1 MKPRILVVDDEMYIR
16 RIVRLVLE
24 KAGYEVLQASTAAEG
39 LRMLREAQPD
49 ALTVDLIMPGL
60 KGNEFGGLDLLED
73 KQSDPDIQG
82 IPSIVLT
89 AAGMQ
94 ADIALERALAMGAT
108 FTLRKPFSQ
117 RQLIEAI
124 NSLLN
129 EFPTSFPK
137 NTF

>member
-39 LRMLREAQPD
+39 LRILKDKKPD
-49 ALTVDLIMPGL
+49 ALTVDLIMPGF
-60 KGNEFGGLDLLED
+60 KGTEFGGLDLLED
-73 KQSDPDIQG
+73 KQADPEIRE

-94 ADIALERALAMGAT
+94 ADVALERALSLGAAS
-108 FTLRKPFSQ
+108 TLRKPFSQ
-117 RQLIEAI
+117 RQLIEAVT
-124 NSLLN
+124 SLLN
-129 EFPTSFPK
+129 T
-137 NTF
+137 

>member
-39 LRMLREAQPD
+39 LRILKEARPD
-49 ALTVDLIMPGL
+49 AITVDLIMPGL
-60 KGNEFGGLDLLED
+60 KDTEFGGLDLLED
-73 KQSDPDIQG
+73 KQADPDIRE

-94 ADIALERALAMGAT
+94 ADIAIDKALKLGAIS
-108 FTLRKPFSQ
+108 TLRKPFSQ

-124 NSLLN
+124 SGLL
-129 EFPTSFPK
+129 T
-137 NTF
+137 T